1 MWKMEHSYLV
11 KKNVHLFTG
20 NTIYA
25 EEYAKDY
32 PPIFIYFFP
41 LYMRSIHFAMR
52 LRCVYDLS
60 IVVTLI
66 LTNQF

>member
-11 KKNVHLFTG
+11 KKTLTV